1 MTSFFTAY
9 ASARGRR
16 SASHHS
22 GPETRGRGSLA
33 ACLLASLVVIATG
46 CNQSPSEAERGA
58 ADDNDSVV
66 EAPSPRDV
74 TQPAAGADGSADP
87 AADAEQSGAA
97 DTSAESGSATTA
109 PADPASGPA
118 EGEPRGAETGSPDDT
133 GDTDGASP
141 SDEEAAEATGSE
153 DGAGATAS
161 LVSSSGSRPE
171 AELPDGTDGDS
182 AMRRNPL
189 RSPSEED
196 DPPKKRFFAK
206 TGKHSGKDFD
216 PIEANGRIFV
226 DWPKP
231 DLAIVLT
238 GRQDG
243 YMEPCGCAGL
253 DRMKGGM
260 SRRHSFFRNLRQT
273 RDWTTIGLDAG
284 GICKGFGR
292 QAELKFQ
299 TIVAGMNTMGYDV
312 IGFGTSD
319 LKFPAA
325 ELVSVAASLNDQA
338 SPFLSANVGLF
349 GFDAEL
355 TERWRLLEAAGRKI
369 GVTAVL
375 GDQGRKAIN
384 NPDIELKPAV
394 DAIQEVLPAMKE
406 KSDLLILLAHATME
420 ESIALGKQFP
430 EFDVVVTAGGAP
442 EPPPKPET
450 IEGTDTLLIEVG
462 EKGMDTIVLG
472 LYDDPDEPTRYQRVP
487 LDSRFDESEEMHQLM
502 LAYQHQLKELGFAG
516 LGLRPVPH
524 PRLESQGRFVGTH
537 KCKDCHEQSYDIW
550 KRSGHAKAYETLVE
564 LNPPRQFD
572 PECISCHVIGWH
584 PTQYFPYESGYLS
597 LEETPKK
604 IDVGCENCHG
614 PGEFHVKAEMGGD
627 LEAARKYQK
636 AMVITKEESEKRQC
650 MTCHDLDNSPDFD
663 FETYWPEVEHYE
675 ATE

>member
-1 MTSFFTAY
+1 
-9 ASARGRR
+9 
-16 SASHHS
+16 
-22 GPETRGRGSLA
+22 
-33 ACLLASLVVIATG
+33 
-46 CNQSPSEAERGA
+46 
-58 ADDNDSVV
+58 
-66 EAPSPRDV
+66 
-74 TQPAAGADGSADP
+74 
-87 AADAEQSGAA
+87 
-97 DTSAESGSATTA
+97 
-109 PADPASGPA
+109 
-118 EGEPRGAETGSPDDT
+118 
-133 GDTDGASP
+133 
-141 SDEEAAEATGSE
+141 
-153 DGAGATAS
+153 
-161 LVSSSGSRPE
+161 
-171 AELPDGTDGDS
+171 
-182 AMRRNPL
+182 
-189 RSPSEED
+189 
-196 DPPKKRFFAK
+196 
-206 TGKHSGKDFD
+206 
-216 PIEANGRIFV
+216 
-226 DWPKP
+226 
-231 DLAIVLT
+231 
-238 GRQDG
+238 
-243 YMEPCGCAGL
+243 
-253 DRMKGGM
+253 
-260 SRRHSFFRNLRQT
+260 
-273 RDWTTIGLDAG
+273 
-284 GICKGFGR
+284 
-292 QAELKFQ
+292 
-299 TIVAGMNTMGYDV
+299 
-312 IGFGTSD
+312 
-319 LKFPAA
+319 
-325 ELVSVAASLNDQA
+325 
-338 SPFLSANVGLF
+338 
-349 GFDAEL
+349 
-355 TERWRLLEAAGRKI
+355 
-369 GVTAVL
+369 
-375 GDQGRKAIN
+375 
-384 NPDIELKPAV
+384 
-394 DAIQEVLPAMKE
+394 
-406 KSDLLILLAHATME
+406 ME

-604 IDVGCENCHG
+604 IDVGRENCHG